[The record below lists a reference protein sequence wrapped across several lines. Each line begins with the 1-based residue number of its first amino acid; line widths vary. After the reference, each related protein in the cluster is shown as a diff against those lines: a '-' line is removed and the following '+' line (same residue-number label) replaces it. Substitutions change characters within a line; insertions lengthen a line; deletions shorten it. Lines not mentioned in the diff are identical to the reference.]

1 MDKEAEKNTNLLPDA
16 ELVNQQDRGIE
27 KSDYL
32 VLMGLVVLS
41 MIINI
46 VWLIF
51 YPSNW
56 WNKVYV
62 DDGSQ
67 VGVRKADVVVSWALP
82 FLDLILLV
90 MLFRCYTLSPPYKK
104 VLRK

>member
-51 YPSNW
+51 YPSVIS
-56 WNKVYV
+56 KHSHV
-62 DDGSQ
+62 
-67 VGVRKADVVVSWALP
+67 
-82 FLDLILLV
+82 
-90 MLFRCYTLSPPYKK
+90 
-104 VLRK
+104 